1 MSPDLPI
8 TPPSH
13 AAADLS
19 SADPARQD
27 GAPTDLSA
35 GPTPDDPHGQAEA
48 RAAAPAGPSDAPP
61 VAEPDW
67 LDLREAAD
75 HRSRNID
82 LARQL
87 AAALAPGPVRILDLG
102 SGTGSTT
109 RWLAPLL
116 HGPQEWT
123 LLDRDP
129 ALLGLVPDRMRGVRD
144 ADGNPLTISTR
155 HADITSLSARD
166 LVETSA
172 VTASALVDLLTL
184 EEMDDLAAACAIAG
198 VPALL
203 TLTVTGEV
211 EIEPRAPIDDAVGA
225 AFDAHD
231 DAALT
236 VRWLRERVDAA
247 IEHLP
252 ALGASARAALTRRV
266 NGASLHA
273 VIHHVDLLAIPIGG
287 RP

>member
-1 MSPDLPI
+1 M
-8 TPPSH
+8 
-13 AAADLS
+13 
-19 SADPARQD
+19 
-27 GAPTDLSA
+27 A
-35 GPTPDDPHGQAEA
+35 GPAKV
-48 RAAAPAGPSDAPP
+48 PP

-75 HRSRNID
+75 HRARNVD
-82 LARQL
+82 LVRRL
-87 AAALAPGPVRILDLG
+87 AAALPPGPVRILDLG

-129 ALLGLVPDRMRGVRD
+129 ALLALVPDRMQGVLD
-144 ADGNPLTISTR
+144 ADGLPLTLTTR

-166 LVETSA
+166 LLEISA
-172 VTASALVDLLTL
+172 ITASALIDLLTV
-184 EEMDDLAAACAIAG
+184 EEIDDLAAACAIAG

-211 EIEPRAPIDDAVGA
+211 EIEPGDPVDEAVAA
-225 AFDAHD
+225 AFDAHQCRAVAGRQLLGPHAVEMASDAFRRNGMAVHTAASPWLLGQD

-236 VRWLRERVDAA
+236 ARWLRERVEAA
-247 IEHLP
+247 VEQQP
-252 ALGASARAALTRRV
+252 ELGASARAAFTRRV